1 MSPSLYTNLLA
12 RSGKNQVWFT
22 WVKNF
27 NVWLCHTL
35 LYLACEEIALEQ
47 DNSKERIGLDN
58 PRKNGA
64 QG

>member
-1 MSPSLYTNLLA
+1 MFGYA
-12 RSGKNQVWFT
+12 RRKIN
-22 WVKNF
+22 
-27 NVWLCHTL
+27 HTL